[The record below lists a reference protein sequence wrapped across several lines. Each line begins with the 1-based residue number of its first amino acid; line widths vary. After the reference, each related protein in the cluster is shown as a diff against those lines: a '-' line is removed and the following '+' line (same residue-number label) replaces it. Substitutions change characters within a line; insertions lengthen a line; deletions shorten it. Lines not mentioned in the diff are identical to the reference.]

1 MHQAEYEARKEEFDE
16 KAKAALA
23 YVKAVREG
31 TDEESV
37 QRRKEEEARQKER
50 EERLAAAETLEKII
64 SCKTEPCHP
73 NPDPNGKFCE
83 GCPHY
88 IADAKEL
95 DNALKTAI
103 RVLRA
108 EEDEP

>member
-1 MHQAEYEARKEEFDE
+1 MNQAEFEARQQEFDE

-31 TDEESV
+31 TDEESI
-37 QRRKEEEARQKER
+37 QRRKEEEARQKKR
-50 EERLAAAETLEKII
+50 EERIAAAAILEKII
-64 SCKTEPCHP
+64 NCKTEPCHP
-73 NPDPNGKFCE
+73 NPDSNGNFCD

-88 IADAKEL
+88 IENNKEL
-95 DNALKTAI
+95 ENALKTAI

-108 EEDEP
+108 EE